1 MKGRGITHLGSELIT
16 GSGPASM
23 LSTDSEV
30 YRTPLSSLSEQD
42 RGVRQ
47 DLVQPGSS
55 GSDVISKLQEDNQD
69 KDAAIR
75 KLQQEV
81 NQLQQRLKYAEQLE
95 EQNLRLI
102 TEESKHE
109 EEKQTLRA
117 EVQKLQRKASVSR
130 PYTRGYAH
138 EQKLQELVKRYEQQ
152 YNEELEQNT
161 MLREK
166 ISYLERE
173 MQELEGGTSYI
184 GEVDDSDLKVE
195 LKKKEQHIH
204 TLQTQVQSLQQHSK
218 GQSRQ
223 VLQLKQE
230 LEALKV
236 RDLTY
241 TLQGVCMY
249 IPLQPLL
256 IILMVMLNTLI
267 SASFPSLNCIP
278 RCARGVGLVLQPF
291 LS

>member
-1 MKGRGITHLGSELIT
+1 MKGRGITYLGSELIT

-30 YRTPLSSLSEQD
+30 YHTPLSSLSEQD
-42 RGVRQ
+42 RRVRQ
-47 DLVQPGSS
+47 DLVQPGSC
-55 GSDVISKLQEDNQD
+55 GSDVISRLQEDNQA
-69 KDAAIR
+69 KDAIIR

-95 EQNLRLI
+95 EQNLRLT

-138 EQKLQELVKRYEQQ
+138 EQKLQELVKHYEQQ

-184 GEVDDSDLKVE
+184 GEVDDSDMKVKLKQ
-195 LKKKEQHIH
+195 KEQHIH

-236 RDLTY
+236 RK
-241 TLQGVCMY
+241 
-249 IPLQPLL
+249 
-256 IILMVMLNTLI
+256 
-267 SASFPSLNCIP
+267 
-278 RCARGVGLVLQPF
+278 
-291 LS
+291 

>member
-1 MKGRGITHLGSELIT
+1 MKGRGITYLGSELIT

-55 GSDVISKLQEDNQD
+55 GSEVISRLQEDNQD

-75 KLQQEV
+75 KLLQEV

-109 EEKQTLRA
+109 EEKHTLRA

-184 GEVDDSDLKVE
+184 GEVDDLDMKVKLKQ
-195 LKKKEQHIH
+195 KEQHIH
-204 TLQTQVQSLQQHSK
+204 TLQTQVESLQQHFK

-223 VLQLKQE
+223 ILQLKQE

-236 RDLTY
+236 RK
-241 TLQGVCMY
+241 
-249 IPLQPLL
+249 
-256 IILMVMLNTLI
+256 
-267 SASFPSLNCIP
+267 
-278 RCARGVGLVLQPF
+278 
-291 LS
+291 